1 MSNNFR
7 EIFLCPP
14 CDHTSLAKILQK
26 TANKRLRK
34 TSLPSLRKSSGFSR
48 EVLSPPFS
56 SHLQNQPFYTL
67 QKIPQPLH
75 RRSKSCL
82 RISKGPA
89 QNKHELTHSVAR
101 RISSRPSHTHPINPP
116 VNPVGPLILFQNPFG
131 DSNKPEA
138 QKTTPPQFPKNS
150 PPAAPPCS
158 RLSLPSFQIKT
169 RLTPF

>member
-26 TANKRLRK
+26 TANKRLSK
-34 TSLPSLRKSSGFSR
+34 TSLASLRKSGGFSR
-48 EVLSPPFS
+48 EVLSPLFY

-75 RRSKSCL
+75 RRSKSRL

-101 RISSRPSHTHPINPP
+101 RISSRPSHAHPINAP
-116 VNPVGPLILFQNPFG
+116 VNPVGPVILSQNPFE
-131 DSNKPEA
+131 DSNKPA
-138 QKTTPPQFPKNS
+138 PQNPPRRNFLKT
-150 PPAAPPCS
+150 A
-158 RLSLPSFQIKT
+158 LLPRHHALGYDCPLFK
-169 RLTPF
+169 